1 MTRIEAGMEVPRAM
15 ANFPL
20 QLSQVGHSWLP
31 SGLSVGQ
38 IGEEEGEME
47 MEGEI
52 EMEMEG
58 EGVREYTGDVAE
70 AEEEAMVGEEREV
83 VVGVVES
90 EVKEEEAIAVE
101 ETGVMVGE
109 TDSS

>member
-1 MTRIEAGMEVPRAM
+1 MVASIVTRIEAGMEVPRAM
-15 ANFPL
+15 ANFLL
-20 QLSQVGHSWLP
+20 QLSQVGHSWLL
-31 SGLSVGQ
+31 SGPSVGQ
-38 IGEEEGEME
+38 IGEE
-47 MEGEI
+47 EGEI

-83 VVGVVES
+83 VVES
-90 EVKEEEAIAVE
+90 EVKEEEEAIAVE

>member
-1 MTRIEAGMEVPRAM
+1 MVASIVTRIEAGMEVPRAM

-31 SGLSVGQ
+31 SGPSVGQ
-38 IGEEEGEME
+38 IGEE
-47 MEGEI
+47 EGEI

-58 EGVREYTGDVAE
+58 EGVGEYTGDVAE

-101 ETGVMVGE
+101 ETGIMVGE